1 VRRLLGRLAFAVAVA
16 LGTMVT
22 AAIVIAVVD
31 IYLTGHSLP
40 SLGEP
45 LVSWPALGVRMSRA
59 DAILVVATVGAGI
72 GAWFL
77 GSPRR
82 GEP

>member
-1 VRRLLGRLAFAVAVA
+1 VKRILGRLAFAVAVGF
-16 LGTMVT
+16 GTMVT
-22 AAIVIAVVD
+22 TAIVIAVVD

-45 LVSWPALGVRMSRA
+45 LVSWPALGVHMSRA

-77 GSPRR
+77 GPQGR